1 MGKLVHGGKVYANV
15 NHGSGGSLPVIDLR
29 FTTWDSLKRIEN
41 TSCMAISA
49 TETTLT
55 STHIG
60 GVSIGCNFT
69 IPIDVSS
76 IDTIQ
81 GTVDI
86 GTGYSLTQF
95 PFYAALCEQYPDNT
109 AATPSSWTPVVTDTT
124 NVANSTYNFSLDT
137 SNLRGGYFLV
147 FILTGI
153 NATIRDLHIVNS
165 VASSNYTNT
174 DYYTQ
179 SEQITDIS
187 NFTKLYSTESS
198 VSYGSQGTRVD
209 SALSITNK
217 STLDSYMNEGW
228 SSSHA
233 AYYDIEDRIGAYA
246 GYNFGVELPLKKI
259 KLWLGRFS
267 EQNKSLIVTL
277 QILDEDDNWHDIR
290 TLDISSSLPYP
301 LNVFEIDV
309 NKTCY
314 GVRWIHSSGEQK
326 NGGNNIVFFGMTIY
340 KGTGNAERVYIPT
353 EKVNYIPTG
362 YSGFGTVVID
372 NDALIN
378 ELYSFDQSQGG
389 AWINTNVNVSDLDY
403 ILFTYSADPTAPDD
417 RLMRQML
424 KSNIAVYTGGSDVYT
439 TIFTQ
444 VEIGLPLNVRIYNNI
459 LWVSFNGTGP
469 NTKVVTIYNPITF

>member
-1 MGKLVHGGKVYANV
+1 MGKLVHGNKVYANV

-29 FTTWDSLKRIEN
+29 FTTWDSLKRIES
-41 TSCMAISA
+41 TSCMALNS
-49 TETTLT
+49 TDTTLT
-55 STHIG
+55 STYIG
-60 GVSIGCNFT
+60 GVTIGCNFT
-69 IPIDVSS
+69 IPIDVSN

-95 PFYAALCEQYPDNT
+95 PFYAALCEQYPNDT
-109 AATPSSWTPVVTDTT
+109 APTPSSWSPVVQDTT

-137 SNLRGGYFLV
+137 SNLSGGYFLV
-147 FILTGI
+147 FILTGM
-153 NATIRDLHIVNS
+153 NATVRDLHIVNS
-165 VASSNYTNT
+165 AASSNYTNT

-198 VSYGSQGTRVD
+198 VNYGSQGTRVD
-209 SALSITNK
+209 SALSVTNE

-228 SSSHA
+228 NSSHA
-233 AYYDIEDRIGAYA
+233 AYYGSEDKIGAYA
-246 GYNFGVELPLKKI
+246 GYNFGVKLLLKKV

-267 EQNKSLIVTL
+267 GQNKSLIATIQTL
-277 QILDEDDNWHDIR
+277 DGEGNWDDIK
-290 TLDISSSLPYP
+290 TLDISTSLPYP
-301 LNVFEIDV
+301 LNVFEIEL
-309 NKTCY
+309 NRTCY
-314 GVRWIHSSGEQK
+314 GIRWIHSSGEQK
-326 NGGNNIVFFGMTIY
+326 TGGNNIIFFGMSIY
-340 KGTGNAERVYIPT
+340 KGTGNAERVFIPT

-389 AWINTNVNVSDLDY
+389 AWINTNVDVSDLEY
-403 ILFTYSADPTAPDD
+403 ILFTFSSDPTAPDD
-417 RLMRQML
+417 RLMRQLL
-424 KSNIAVYTGGSDVYT
+424 KSSIAVYTGGSDVYT

-444 VEIGLPLNVRIYNNI
+444 AQIGVALNVRIYNNT
-459 LWVSFNGTGP
+459 LWVSFNGTGA
-469 NTKVVTIYNPITF
+469 NTRVVAVYNPITF